1 MNFIY
6 TLLNGKTLSNR
17 QKKTRKKHGDSKQLD
32 IWRNLKCMLNQIIIF
47 NVHLNGIISRE
58 ILYLATAMRV
68 SIYFK

>member
-17 QKKTRKKHGDSKQLD
+17 QKKWEKAWDSKQLD